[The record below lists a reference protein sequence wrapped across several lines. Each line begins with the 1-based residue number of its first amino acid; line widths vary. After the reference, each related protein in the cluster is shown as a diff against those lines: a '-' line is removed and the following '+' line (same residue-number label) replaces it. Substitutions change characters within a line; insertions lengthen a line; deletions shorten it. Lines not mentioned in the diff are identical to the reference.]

1 MNHSSPAPEHDLPK
15 PILPPWIMQS
25 SAPETLEDA
34 AFASGAALVLLH
46 VALNDPNTNVPKDL
60 LRNRLALNAAV
71 KCCKIEGS
79 AVTEVEIRDALLL
92 VAPGDARGPS
102 GDMLALWTAV
112 ARYSLHSF
120 DWIERYITSCP
131 VPVREF
137 LTELFR
143 DTPDAML
150 LGTPVAQACSWA
162 GAILEEFPRQEAI
175 ALQCADVALAR
186 ALGWSHPVPLCA
198 QHLKRKAFRA
208 LDDGN
213 PQSFQLAFNDA
224 VARGAN
230 DATRLAYDLARRAER
245 LLAVAP
251 KLRAKGSIAAVDLF
265 LSEDAVLPSS
275 MLSPRIHGTSIE
287 MTPRAARRF
296 CDRLVKLGVARE
308 LTGRST
314 FRLYGVA

>member
-1 MNHSSPAPEHDLPK
+1 M
-15 PILPPWIMQS
+15 
-25 SAPETLEDA
+25 
-34 AFASGAALVLLH
+34 LH
-46 VALNDPNTNVPKDL
+46 
-60 LRNRLALNAAV
+60 
-71 KCCKIEGS
+71 
-79 AVTEVEIRDALLL
+79 
-92 VAPGDARGPS
+92 
-102 GDMLALWTAV
+102 
-112 ARYSLHSF
+112 
-120 DWIERYITSCP
+120 
-131 VPVREF
+131 
-137 LTELFR
+137 
-143 DTPDAML
+143 
-150 LGTPVAQACSWA
+150 GTPVAQACSWA
-162 GAILEEFPRQEAI
+162 GAVLEEFPRQEAI

-198 QHLKRKAFRA
+198 QHLKRTAFLA
-208 LDDGN
+208 LHDGD
-213 PQSFQLAFNDA
+213 PLFFQLAFNDA

-230 DATRLAYDLARRAER
+230 DATRVAYDLARRADR
-245 LLAVAP
+245 LRAVAP